1 MADTSR
7 LYHYVLA
14 LGSNRPLSARLTPA
28 RLLDAATA
36 LIAAEAG
43 KLIAR
48 APPLSSAPLGPSRR
62 RYVNSALLIES
73 PLRPDAL
80 LRRLQAIE
88 TRLGRRRHRRWGER
102 TLDIDIILWSGGRS
116 SDRRLTIPH
125 AAWRVRPFVLTP
137 VAHVAPL
144 WRDPVTGLTARHLLV
159 QLSRGRVVD
168 QRPTAL

>member
-14 LGSNRPLSARLTPA
+14 LGSNRALSARLTPA

-36 LIAAEAG
+36 AIEAEAG
-43 KLIAR
+43 RLIAR
-48 APPLSSAPLGPSRR
+48 APALSSAPLGPSRR

-102 TLDIDIILWSGGRS
+102 TLDIDIILWSGGRWS
-116 SDRRLTIPH
+116 ERRLTIPH

-137 VAHVAPL
+137 VAHIAPL
-144 WRDPVTGLTARHLLV
+144 WRDPVTRLTARHLLV
-159 QLSRGRVVD
+159 RLTRGRVVD
-168 QRPTAL
+168 QRPAAL